1 MVRTQI
7 QLTEEQARALKEI
20 AERENVSVAE
30 IIRRSV
36 DTALNS
42 SAGCTQAE
50 RWRRAVAAAG
60 RFHSDKTDVSIN
72 HDEYLAEAYES

>member
-7 QLTEEQARALKEI
+7 QLTQAQAEALKEL
-20 AERENVSVAE
+20 AADQHVSVAE
-30 IIRRSV
+30 IIRRSI
-36 DTALNS
+36 DIMIGS
-42 SAGCTQAE
+42 SIGYTQEE
-50 RWRRAVAAAG
+50 RWRRAVAVAG